1 MARVSVFTLIE
12 RSVNNMGA
20 INPKVKD
27 LAVELVIRSYHIG
40 IYVQITS
47 GLRTYAQQTKLYN
60 QGRTTSGN
68 VVTNAKAGQ
77 SIHNFGLAI
86 DYVLVSE
93 DGDTAY
99 WDINRNMNGNQVRD
113 WFEVA
118 AIGKQLGFAWGGD
131 WKSFKDYPHLD
142 MQKGYSLATLRSGS
156 RPSIP
161 GVPKRDYQGVG
172 DSGSDVMKTQQN
184 LTKAGYKC
192 TEDGYYG
199 EGTEEVVKKFQRAN
213 GLTDDGFYGSSS
225 VSKMAA
231 VLRSPATPSVQKPPA
246 NVSTKPEEEI
256 YMAELLKLT
265 TGEGKNAQLR
275 VLKRFEKKDPALSDS
290 WRKKV
295 EEGTLTINEG
305 LEIIYVAI
313 DRGYITGLVDT
324 TALQERVES
333 LEETAKE
340 KIELK

>member
-1 MARVSVFTLIE
+1 MSKVSVFTLIE
-12 RSVNNMGA
+12 RSTKNMGA
-20 INPKVKD
+20 INSKVKD
-27 LAVELVIRSYHIG
+27 LAIELIIRSYHIG

-47 GLRTYAQQTKLYN
+47 GLRTYAEQTKLYN
-60 QGRTTSGN
+60 QGRTTAGN

-93 DGDTAY
+93 DGNQAF
-99 WDINRNMNGNQVRD
+99 WDITRNMNGNQVRD

-161 GVPKRDYQGVG
+161 AVPKRAYQGVG

-184 LTKAGYKC
+184 LTKAGYNC
-192 TEDGYYG
+192 SADGYYG

-213 GLTDDGFYGSSS
+213 GLTDDGFFGKSSE
-225 VSKMAA
+225 SKLNAILANLNKPKPVVKPAA
-231 VLRSPATPSVQKPPA
+231 
-246 NVSTKPEEEI
+246 TKPKEEI
-256 YMAELLKLT
+256 
-265 TGEGKNAQLR
+265 
-275 VLKRFEKKDPALSDS
+275 
-290 WRKKV
+290 KV
-295 EEGTLTINEG
+295 EKPTPAWKKE
-305 LEIIYVAI
+305 Y
-313 DRGYITGLVDT
+313 DRQS
-324 TALQERVES
+324 AL
-333 LEETAKE
+333 AKE
-340 KIELK
+340 LGFTDGTRPTENTSREESGVIAARVYEAILKELKK